1 MSKVRTNIEIEDVH
15 VQAIMDRLNVRTKGG
30 RPGPA
35 ALGWA
40 THDPPGSAP
49 NAGGPRHR
57 RHAGRPCASRD
68 PVILADTS
76 TPQSPSTVDA
86 VGLESPRAGRS
97 RLFPGVNDSGRR
109 FFSITTKISRRDPR
123 PCPHEYHPPIVY
135 TPRSTRCSPPVTTW
149 RPPW

>member
-97 RLFPGVNDSGRR
+97 IAWSPLSRGAEEPRFLLTTLIWIGLPELWGSIWTRLRCAQD
-109 FFSITTKISRRDPR
+109 RDHGQGPAR
-123 PCPHEYHPPIVY
+123 
-135 TPRSTRCSPPVTTW
+135 
-149 RPPW
+149 